1 MLNRF
6 PPKYRTEQEL
16 RDLQRDGLRWTV
28 EHAWNHSPFYRKRL
42 ETSGVTAGSIRSLDD
57 LARIPFTTA
66 DDLRE
71 GYPLPLRSVPM
82 RDIVRIHSSSG
93 TTGKRKILCYT
104 QKDIDDWQE
113 MFCRCYEMAG
123 LSREDRVQI
132 CVGYG
137 LWTAGVGFQLGA
149 ERFGA
154 MAIPSGPGNLEL
166 QCNFL
171 VDLRTTVLCCTASM
185 GLLVAEEVHA
195 RGLRERLH
203 LKKVILGAERTSDAM
218 LQAIRDL
225 LGVEEVY
232 DIPGLTELY
241 GPGTGLSCRRNVGIH
256 YWSDYYILEILDP
269 DTLAPVAPGEI
280 GEMVYTT
287 LRKEAAPLLRYRSRD
302 LTRMIE
308 GPCPCGCILPRHDRI
323 LGRSDDMVV
332 FRGVNV
338 YPGQVDEVLSRIER
352 IGSEHQ
358 VLLER
363 RADGKD
369 HMTVKVER
377 AADVPDADSSSIAR
391 LIASEIKRN
400 LMVSCTVDMIP
411 YGTLPRSERKTK
423 RIFDDR
429 PV

>member
-1 MLNRF
+1 MLKRF
-6 PPKYRTEQEL
+6 PPKYRTELEM
-16 RDLQRDGLRWTV
+16 RDLQRYGLRWTV
-28 EHAWNHSPFYRKRL
+28 EHVWDHSPFYRKRL
-42 ETSGVTAGSIRSLDD
+42 ESSGVTPGSIRSLDD

-71 GYPLPLRSVPM
+71 GYPLPLRSVPT

-113 MFCRCYEMAG
+113 MFCRCYELAG

-137 LWTAGVGFQLGA
+137 LWTAGVGFQSGV

-166 QCNFL
+166 QCNLL

-185 GLLVAEEVHA
+185 GLLVAEEVHS

-203 LKKVILGAERTSDAM
+203 LKKVILGAERTSEAM

-241 GPGTGLSCRRNVGIH
+241 GPGTGLSCRSNAGIH

-269 DTLAPVAPGEI
+269 DTLAPVAAGEI

-302 LTRMIE
+302 LTRLIE
-308 GPCPCGCILPRHDRI
+308 GPCPCGVILPRHDRI

-332 FRGVNV
+332 FRGVNI
-338 YPGQVDEVLSRIER
+338 YPGQVDEVLSRIAR
-352 IGSEHQ
+352 VGSEHQ

-363 RADGKD
+363 GADGKD
-369 HMTVKVER
+369 RMTVKVER
-377 AADVPDADSSSIAR
+377 AADVPDADASSIAR
-391 LIASEIKRN
+391 IIASEIKRN

-423 RIFDDR
+423 RIFDHR

>member
-1 MLNRF
+1 MLKRF

-42 ETSGVTAGSIRSLDD
+42 ETYGVTAGSIGSLDD
-57 LARIPFTTA
+57 LTRIPFTTA

-71 GYPLPLRSVPM
+71 EYPLPLLSVPT

-171 VDLRTTVLCCTASM
+171 VDLRTTVLCCTSSM
-185 GLLVAEEVHA
+185 GLLVAEEVHS

-338 YPGQVDEVLSRIER
+338 YPGQVDEVLSRIAR
-352 IGSEHQ
+352 VGSEHQ

>member
-1 MLNRF
+1 MLKRF

-57 LARIPFTTA
+57 LTRIPFTTA

-71 GYPLPLRSVPM
+71 GYPLPLRSVPT

-185 GLLVAEEVHA
+185 GLLVAEEVHS

-338 YPGQVDEVLSRIER
+338 YPGQVDEVLSRIAR
-352 IGSEHQ
+352 VGSEHQ

>member
-1 MLNRF
+1 MLKRF
-6 PPKYRTEQEL
+6 PPNYRTDREL
-16 RDLQRDGLRWTV
+16 RDLQFAGLRWTV
-28 EHAWNHSPFYRKRL
+28 EHAWNNSPFYRKRL
-42 ETSGVTAGSIRSLDD
+42 DASGVSPGSIRSLGD
-57 LARIPFTTA
+57 LGKIPFTTA
-66 DDLRE
+66 DDLRD
-71 GYPLPLRSVPM
+71 GYPLPLLSVPA
-82 RDIVRIHSSSG
+82 RDVLRVHSSSG
-93 TTGKRKILCYT
+93 TTGKRKILSYT
-104 QKDIDDWQE
+104 RKDLDDWQD
-113 MFCRCYEMAG
+113 MFARCFEMAG

-137 LWTAGVGFQLGA
+137 LWTAGAGFQLGV

-171 VDLRTTVLCCTASM
+171 IDLEATVLCCTASM

-195 RGLRERLH
+195 RGLRGRLR
-203 LKKVILGAERTSDAM
+203 LKKVILGAERTSEAM
-218 LQAIRDL
+218 LQTIRNL

-241 GPGTGLSCRRNVGIH
+241 GPGTGLTCRHNVGIH

-269 DTLAPVAPGEI
+269 ETLAPVAPGEI

-302 LTRMIE
+302 LTRLIE
-308 GPCPCGCILPRHDRI
+308 GTCPCGCILPRHDRI

-332 FRGVNV
+332 FRGVNI
-338 YPGQVDEVLSRIER
+338 YPGQVDEVLSRIGG
-352 IGSEHQ
+352 IGSEYQ
-358 VLLER
+358 VLLDR
-363 RADGKD
+363 KADGKD
-369 HMTVKVER
+369 YMTVKVE
-377 AADVPDADSSSIAR
+377 AAAGAAAEDSAAVAR
-391 LIASEIKRN
+391 VVASEIKRN
-400 LMVSCTVDMIP
+400 LMVSCAVDMIP

-423 RIFDDR
+423 RVFDNR